1 MVRPGQDIEWND
13 GIAATMAAAIHE
25 TWRALAQAEGWR
37 MQPHLDQDYALLTP
51 EDQADNLAAARR
63 MPAIL
68 AMAGLTIGKQPD
80 GLTAD
85 AVTSRIEAAIE
96 TMAEAEH
103 DGWMLQK
110 QQAGWEW
117 ASERDDARKRHPSM
131 IPYARLS
138 DREKNKDR
146 NSVRHYPDFAA
157 RAGLHIV
164 AGT

>member
-1 MVRPGQDIEWND
+1 MVRAGRDIEWND
-13 GIAATMAAAIHE
+13 GIAVTMAAAIHE

-37 MQPHLDQDYALLTP
+37 MQPHLDQPYAALAP

-68 AMAGLTIGKQPD
+68 ALAGLVLARQAGD
-80 GLTAD
+80 LTPE
-85 AVTSRIEAAIE
+85 AVASRIETAIE
-96 TMAEAEH
+96 AMAEAEH

-110 QQAGWEW
+110 QQAGWQW
-117 ASERDDARKRHPSM
+117 AAERDDARKRHPSM
-131 IPYARLS
+131 IPYARLT